1 MPLDKQQVLDN
12 LTTGVVL
19 VDEQLRVRYL
29 NTATESLLGVS
40 RLKSQ
45 GHPLE
50 ELLGDRLTLGR
61 FQETLDSGQ
70 GFIDADCELGPVHVE
85 LAVSILDG
93 EARFLIIELTPID
106 QLKRLSQDAFHQVQQ
121 QASQEILR
129 GLAHEIK
136 NPLGG
141 LRGAA
146 QLLALELTA
155 SQREYTDLILAQ
167 VDRLT
172 QLVDRLLGPKQ
183 GPQRSPVNI
192 HQILERVRTL
202 VGLQK
207 PEGVKLVRDYDP
219 SLPDMALDVG
229 QIEQAL
235 LNVVQN
241 AVQALGSSGTVIL
254 RSRVASG
261 VTLQGS
267 RHRMVARIDI
277 EDDGPGVPDK
287 LKDTLFYP
295 LVTGRADGS
304 GMGLAIAQSLVA
316 LHGGRIELE
325 SRPGRTLF
333 SLFLPMEES

>member
-1 MPLDKQQVLDN
+1 MEKQQVLDN
-12 LTTGVVL
+12 LLTGVLV
-19 VDEQLRVRYL
+19 VDEAMKVTYL
-29 NTATESLLGVS
+29 NTSAESLLGVS
-40 RLKSQ
+40 RVKSQ
-45 GHPLE
+45 GQPLAH
-50 ELLGDRLTLGR
+50 LLGEYLSMSR
-61 FQETLDSGQ
+61 FEEILATGQ
-70 GFIDADCELGPVHVE
+70 GFIDADCNLGQVHVE
-85 LAVSILDG
+85 LAVSVLEGDS
-93 EARFLIIELTPID
+93 RRLVIELTPID

-146 QLLALELTA
+146 QLLSLELTA
-155 SQREYTDLILAQ
+155 EQREYTDLIMAQ

-172 QLVDRLLGPKQ
+172 DLVDRLLGPKT
-183 GPQRSPVNI
+183 GPQRSLINI
-192 HQILERVRTL
+192 HQVLERVRTL
-202 VGLQK
+202 VCLQV
-207 PEGVKLVRDYDP
+207 PEGIRILRDYDP
-219 SLPDMALDVG
+219 SLPDMALDG
-229 QIEQAL
+229 AQIEQAV
-235 LNVVQN
+235 LNILQN
-241 AVQALGSSGTVIL
+241 AAQALGESGQIIL

-277 EDDGPGVPDK
+277 EDNGPGVPEK

-316 LHGGRIELE
+316 LHGGRIELD
-325 SRPGRTLF
+325 SQPGRTLF
-333 SLFLPMEES
+333 TLYLPMEEA

>member
-1 MPLDKQQVLDN
+1 MDKQQVLDN
-12 LTTGVVL
+12 LITGVVV
-19 VDEQLRVRYL
+19 VDAALNVAYL
-29 NTATESLLGVS
+29 NTAAESLLGVS
-40 RLKSQ
+40 RVKSQ
-45 GHPLE
+45 GQGLDCLFGERP
-50 ELLGDRLTLGR
+50 GLGR
-61 FQETLDSGQ
+61 FVETLATGQ
-70 GFIDADCELGPVHVE
+70 GFIDADCDLGQVHVE
-85 LAVSILDG
+85 LAVSVLESD
-93 EARFLIIELTPID
+93 ARYLIIELTPID

-155 SQREYTDLILAQ
+155 AQREYTDLILAQ

-172 QLVDRLLGPKQ
+172 ALVDRLLGPKT
-183 GPQRSPVNI
+183 GPQRSLVNI
-192 HQILERVRTL
+192 HQVLERVRTL
-202 VGLQK
+202 VSLQA
-207 PEGVKLVRDYDP
+207 PEGIRILRDYDP
-219 SLPDMALDVG
+219 SLPDMALDPG

-241 AVQALGSSGTVIL
+241 AVQALGSQGQVVL

-316 LHGGRIELE
+316 LHGGRIELD
-325 SRPGRTLF
+325 SKPGRTLF
-333 SLFLPMEES
+333 TLFLPMEDSQ